1 MIYDG
6 SGISY
11 NEWIFPISTL
21 SLSHHIPCK
30 LLSLLFQFSSP
41 DLLWLFHS
49 LCFLF
54 HSYFYK
60 LTFFFWVTHLH
71 FFLRFQT
78 FVVVEADVIA
88 CDKTSGVCAAE
99 HLSSR
104 AMVLCESWL
113 WYSGQCCGGF
123 LFLILFSV
131 CYFTDLCA
139 SNAFFFIIW
148 FQVNMFT
155 SFLCFFE
162 GLWCPSLILM
172 FYVVGL

>member
-1 MIYDG
+1 MSEYFQ
-6 SGISY
+6 SPPFH
-11 NEWIFPISTL
+11 FPIPFPVSCFHCSSN
-21 SLSHHIPCK
+21 SLPLI
-30 LLSLLFQFSSP
+30 FYDSSI
-41 DLLWLFHS
+41 LYV
-49 LCFLF
+49 
-54 HSYFYK
+54 SYFI
-60 LTFFFWVTHLH
+60 LIFISWRFFFWVTHLH

-131 CYFTDLCA
+131 SYFTDLCA
-139 SNAFFFIIW
+139 SNVFFFIIW

-155 SFLCFFE
+155 SFLCFYE